1 MQEKLNLLQLQTAL
15 NIKHIARSLSV
26 WHMPPLTG
34 MAKKKKFLAVG
45 TYESQIWLLTALMA
59 YGLRIICTGYY

>member
-26 WHMPPLTG
+26 
-34 MAKKKKFLAVG
+34 
-45 TYESQIWLLTALMA
+45 A
-59 YGLRIICTGYY
+59 YATFDRYGEKEKSSRGRYL